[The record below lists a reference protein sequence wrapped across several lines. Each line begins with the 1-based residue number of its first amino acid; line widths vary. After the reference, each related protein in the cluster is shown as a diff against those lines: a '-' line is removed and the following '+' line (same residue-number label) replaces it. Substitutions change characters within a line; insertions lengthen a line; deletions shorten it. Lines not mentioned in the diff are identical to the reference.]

1 MRPKASEDPVHLI
14 PDFAPTNSSS
24 GPESNAVV
32 KAVEDKPK
40 STDKKERSSAAN
52 PDTSG
57 TPPAEGSDAS
67 AGGSTDSQVSRER
80 SLNTSAIPGA
90 KNEEAGAVSAI
101 TAPQETV
108 LTVKPSFRVNDD
120 SRIEIT
126 MSSHEFETSM
136 AKNDFSSQSTE
147 GSL

>member
-1 MRPKASEDPVHLI
+1 MDEKD
-14 PDFAPTNSSS
+14 SSS
-24 GPESNAVV
+24 TVDS
-32 KAVEDKPK
+32 
-40 STDKKERSSAAN
+40 
-52 PDTSG
+52 DTSR

-67 AGGSTDSQVSRER
+67 AGDSTDSQVSRER
-80 SLNTSAIPGA
+80 SLNTSATSEA
-90 KNEEAGAVSAI
+90 KNEETGAVSA
-101 TAPQETV
+101 TTVPQETV